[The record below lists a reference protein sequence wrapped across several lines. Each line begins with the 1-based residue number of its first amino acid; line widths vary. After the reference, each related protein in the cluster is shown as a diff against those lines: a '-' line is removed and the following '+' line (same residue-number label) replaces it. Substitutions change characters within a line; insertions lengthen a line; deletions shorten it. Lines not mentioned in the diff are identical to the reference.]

1 MSNPTPI
8 ALVTLAAVILCW
20 LAFTAVFLFREK
32 PPQPQT
38 ETKRDRRSLA
48 GIGLQMLAFAL
59 VWFQP
64 PHKAFLPPVAILS
77 GAVGIIVSVF
87 TVGLALASGWLAA
100 AAVRTLGKQW
110 TYAARLVTDHEL
122 VTSGPYAFV
131 RNPIYTSMLGMLIAT
146 GLATEHFIALLIA
159 LVLFSV
165 GLVIRVRSEEKLLRS
180 AFGAKFD
187 DYSKKVPAVI
197 PGIY

>member
-1 MSNPTPI
+1 MSSPTPI
-8 ALVTLAAVILCW
+8 AIVTLVGVILCW
-20 LAFTAVFLFREK
+20 LAFTAVFLFRKK

-38 ETKRDRRSLA
+38 EVKRDRRSLV
-48 GIGLQMLAFAL
+48 GIGLQMIAFAL

-64 PHKAFLPPVAILS
+64 PHRAFLPPVAILEG
-77 GAVGIIVSVF
+77 GAGIVLSVL
-87 TVGLALASGWLAA
+87 TVGLAVASVWIVA

-110 TYAARLVTDHEL
+110 TYAARLVSDHEL

-131 RNPIYTSMLGMLIAT
+131 RNPIYTGMLGMLIAT

-159 LVLFSV
+159 LVLFSA

-180 AFGAKFD
+180 AFGEKFD
-187 DYSKKVPAVI
+187 EYARKVPAVI

>member
-8 ALVTLAAVILCW
+8 AIVTLAAVVLCW
-20 LAFTAVFLFREK
+20 LAFTAVFLFRKK

-38 ETKRDRRSLA
+38 EAKRDRVSLA
-48 GIGLQMLAFAL
+48 GIGLQMIAYAL

-64 PHKAFLPPVAILS
+64 PHSAFLPPLAILS

-87 TVGLALASGWLAA
+87 TVGLGLASGLLAA

-180 AFGAKFD
+180 AFGEKFD
-187 DYSKKVPAVI
+187 EYAKKVPAVI